1 MLTVEAALELVLRET
16 PTPRCIQVPLETALG
31 LTLAAPITSDLDSPP
46 HDKSLVDGYAARWSD
61 IVAGQSLVV
70 LEEVLAGAVPR
81 RSISPG
87 TATRLMTGAP
97 IPMGADVVVM
107 IEQAELEQSGL
118 QQSGLEQSGLE
129 QRGLEQRG
137 LEQRGAVHVD
147 RVRLRP
153 PRGQVGMNIMRRGQ
167 SMTAGSLVLPA
178 GKKIRPVE
186 IGLLAE
192 VGCAHV
198 PVHAPPSVAILST
211 GNELVSVLECPGP
224 GQIRN
229 SNGPLLQAA
238 VAQLGATPRNLGVA
252 VDTAESLAAAMREGL
267 AADVL
272 ILSGGVSAGVADLV
286 PSLLQQLGV
295 QQIFHKIQL
304 RPGKPLWFGVL
315 PRSPRNTLVFGLPG
329 NPVSSLVCFE
339 LFVRPAL
346 ERLLGQTARRSSP
359 SEAYLAR
366 PFHHRGD
373 RPTYYPA
380 RWATAQESFGPESFG
395 PESFGPESGVGGGAD
410 QRALARSA
418 RPTIELLN
426 WQGSADL
433 RTLAEATGLACFPA
447 GERAY
452 ASGDVVAWRE
462 LS

>member
-1 MLTVEAALELVLRET
+1 MLTVDAALELVLRTT
-16 PTPRCIQVPLETALG
+16 PAPRCVQVPLDSALG

-61 IVAGQSLVV
+61 IAAGQTLEV
-70 LEEVLAGAVPR
+70 LEEILAGAVPQQPI
-81 RSISPG
+81 RSG

-97 IPMGADVVVM
+97 IPQGADAVVM
-107 IEQAELEQSGL
+107 VEHSELETSTR
-118 QQSGLEQSGLE
+118 EP
-129 QRGLEQRG
+129 
-137 LEQRGAVHVD
+137 AVGERHE

-167 SMTAGSLVLPA
+167 SMTQGSLVLPA
-178 GKKIRPVE
+178 GKLIRPVE

-192 VGCAHV
+192 VGCVQV
-198 PVHAPPSVAILST
+198 PVYAPPTVAILST
-211 GNELVSVLECPGP
+211 GNELVPASERPGP

-238 VAQLGATPRNLGVA
+238 VERMGATPRNLGVA
-252 VDTAESLAAAMREGL
+252 VDTAESLAAAIGEGL
-267 AADVL
+267 TADVL

-286 PSLLQQLGV
+286 PALLQEQGV

-315 PRSPRNTLVFGLPG
+315 PRSPQNRLVFGLPG

-346 ERLLGQTARRSSP
+346 ERLLGRAATLAAPAEVR
-359 SEAYLAR
+359 LAR

-380 RWATAQESFGPESFG
+380 RWRAASESSAQEPAAVGRGEQWAL
-395 PESFGPESGVGGGAD
+395 SGA
-410 QRALARSA
+410 AP
-418 RPTIELLN
+418 PTIELLN

-433 RTLAEATGLACFPA
+433 RTLAEATGFACFPA
-447 GERAY
+447 GEREY
-452 ASGDVVAWRE
+452 ASGDLVEWRA

>member
-16 PTPRCIQVPLETALG
+16 PAPRSIRVPLDSALG

-61 IVAGQSLVV
+61 IAAGRTLEV
-70 LEEVLAGAVPR
+70 LEEVLAGAVPQQTI
-81 RSISPG
+81 RSG

-97 IPMGADVVVM
+97 IPAGADAVVM
-107 IEQAELEQSGL
+107 VEHSELEELELDQSELAKSELAKSELEQVLGDRR
-118 QQSGLEQSGLE
+118 EQ
-129 QRGLEQRG
+129 
-137 LEQRGAVHVD
+137 
-147 RVRLRP
+147 VRLRP

-167 SMTAGSLVLPA
+167 SMTQGSLVLPA
-178 GKKIRPVE
+178 GKRIRPVE

-192 VGCAHV
+192 VGCVQV
-198 PVHAPPSVAILST
+198 PVYAPPTVAILST
-211 GNELVSVLECPGP
+211 GNELVPASECPGP

-238 VAQLGATPRNLGVA
+238 VERLGATPRNLGVA
-252 VDTAESLAAAMREGL
+252 VDTAESLAVAIRQGL

-286 PSLLQQLGV
+286 PALLREQGV

-315 PRSPRNTLVFGLPG
+315 PRSPQNTLVFGLPG

-346 ERLLGQTARRSSP
+346 ERLLGRLLGPTRALSTP
-359 SEAYLAR
+359 VEAHLAR

-380 RWATAQESFGPESFG
+380 RWVTASERSAQEPQA
-395 PESFGPESGVGGGAD
+395 VGGGE
-410 QRALARSA
+410 QRLSSGAT
-418 RPTIELLN
+418 RPTIELLD

-433 RTLAEATGLACFPA
+433 RTLAEATGFACFPA
-447 GERAY
+447 GDREY
-452 ASGDVVAWRE
+452 ASGDLVAWRA